1 MIDNRIKEYVA
12 TEVKTNVALQNKLG
26 TAFCKWIKNTQERT
40 VEIGM
45 RKIFGD
51 YENKV
56 KETIEVD
63 SVVLTISVEARFFIA
78 MKEIIKSITWD
89 ERKFGIFLDENP
101 SKNNDNLNIMY
112 DHNYLW
118 SESAYVKITWL
129 PEHILKLKV
138 PHFAPRNIENILL
151 MKQTK
156 NADGQKVP
164 LFRSINKIKSNGGMY
179 FLVTTKVL
187 LQEAEEFASELFT
200 KANETPELRNDESLD
215 NPNKFS
221 ITLTQ
226 KNNHEAGSEISD
238 ITKAK
243 QQIVKVDEDKP
254 AVQKQQNSMS
264 NIGNVKERKVTIQA
278 QRRGPQKKRKL

>member
-1 MIDNRIKEYVA
+1 
-12 TEVKTNVALQNKLG
+12 
-26 TAFCKWIKNTQERT
+26 
-40 VEIGM
+40 
-45 RKIFGD
+45 
-51 YENKV
+51 
-56 KETIEVD
+56 
-63 SVVLTISVEARFFIA
+63 
-78 MKEIIKSITWD
+78 
-89 ERKFGIFLDENP
+89 
-101 SKNNDNLNIMY
+101 
-112 DHNYLW
+112 
-118 SESAYVKITWL
+118 
-129 PEHILKLKV
+129 
-138 PHFAPRNIENILL
+138 

-187 LQEAEEFASELFT
+187 LQEAEEFALELFT

-215 NPNKFS
+215 NPNKFG
-221 ITLTQ
+221 ITVTQ